1 MQKQIEEGLMK
12 KIKKVTIRI
21 PKRWKGDDERFL
33 ACNGRRVLVKTGCDV
48 EVTPDIAEVYYN
60 SVAQRDDCD
69 RVISEM
75 VSD

>member
-1 MQKQIEEGLMK
+1 M
-12 KIKKVTIRI
+12 
-21 PKRWKGDDERFL
+21 
-33 ACNGRRVLVKTGCDV
+33 LVKTGCDV